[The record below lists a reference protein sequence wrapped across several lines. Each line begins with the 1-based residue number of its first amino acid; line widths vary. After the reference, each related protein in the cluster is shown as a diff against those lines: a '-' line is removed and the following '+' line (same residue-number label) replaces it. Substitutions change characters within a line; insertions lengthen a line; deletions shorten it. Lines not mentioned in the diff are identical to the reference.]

1 MESKDE
7 LKEIDI
13 KNCTCCYFNDVIRCR
28 DRNIDFSDILSHKKL
43 YKEKYENVSIFSN
56 IL

>member
-13 KNCTCCYFNDVIRCR
+13 KNCTYYYSD
-28 DRNIDFSDILSHKKL
+28 DILKVWDKNSF
-43 YKEKYENVSIFSN
+43 V
-56 IL
+56 

>member
-13 KNCTCCYFNDVIRCR
+13 KNCTYYYFD
-28 DRNIDFSDILSHKKL
+28 DIMKVTDINSEKL
-43 YKEKYENVSIFSN
+43 FLDEKDIKIF
-56 IL
+56 